1 MADDALPDALP
12 VLPPDEPP
20 AVLPVPRPVIIDCDT
35 GVDDALALLF
45 AVRHPGLDVRA
56 ITCVAGNTDVDAV
69 VRNTL
74 TVLEQAGAGDIPVAR
89 GAERPLIEP
98 PRSAR
103 HVHGSD
109 GMGDLGLPAP
119 ARRPA
124 DVDAVTLLRREIL
137 ASPRPVTLI
146 PTAPLTNIALL
157 LRTHPE
163 VVRNIER
170 IVFMGG
176 AVTTGNAT
184 AVAEFNVWHDPEAA
198 AILLTAGVP
207 VTMYGLDVF
216 RRVVVPGA
224 DVRRLRGSSRPWVR
238 LAGELLAHRPPASAQ
253 DPSPGGGLGDAG
265 AVCAVAD
272 PAGITTERLPVEVAL
287 APGPTRGQTVV
298 DRRGT
303 HGEEEIHGGARE
315 RALVDVAL
323 DVDVERYVTLWLTT
337 VEGS

>member
-1 MADDALPDALP
+1 MTARPI
-12 VLPPDEPP
+12 
-20 AVLPVPRPVIIDCDT
+20 PVIIDCDT

-56 ITCVAGNTDVDAV
+56 VTCVAGNTDVDGV

-74 TVLEQAGAGDIPVAR
+74 TVLETAGAGDIPVAR

-98 PRSAR
+98 VRVAR
-103 HVHGSD
+103 HVHGLD

-119 ARRPA
+119 TRVPV

-146 PTAPLTNIALL
+146 PIAPLTNIALL

-176 AVTTGNAT
+176 AVASGNAT
-184 AVAEFNVWHDPEAA
+184 PVAEFNVWHDPEAA

-207 VTMYGLDVF
+207 ITMYGLDVF
-216 RRVVVPGA
+216 RQVLVPAA
-224 DVRRLRGSSRPWVR
+224 DVQRLRASSEPRLR
-238 LAGELLAHRPPASAQ
+238 LAGDLLAHRDPATSG
-253 DPSPGGGLGDAG
+253 DPTPTGGLGDAG
-265 AVCAVAD
+265 AVCAVVD
-272 PAGITTERLPVEVAL
+272 PGGLTTERLPVEVSL
-287 APGPTRGQTVV
+287 GEGPTRGQTVV
-298 DRRGT
+298 DRRPRP
-303 HGEEEIHGGARE
+303 GESEIHDGVRE
-315 RALVDVAL
+315 QPLLDVAL
-323 DVDVERYVTLWLTT
+323 GVDVERYVNLWLTT
-337 VEGS
+337 VEKP